1 MKKLI
6 IKEIKEYS
14 YLFSDGDNEIEMVL
28 EFQGI
33 DYKLQI
39 GDIIYFPK
47 KLVQDKQFYS
57 FGPLGEKYSK
67 QSNIDYKEL
76 IKILT
81 PEGDILLQRYYG

>member
-14 YLFSDGDNEIEMVL
+14 YIFSDGDNEIEMTL
-28 EFQGI
+28 ELQGI
-33 DYKLQI
+33 NYELQI

-57 FGPLGEKYSK
+57 FGPIGEKYSK
-67 QSNIDYKEL
+67 KSNVNYKEM
-76 IKILT
+76 IKIIT
-81 PEGDILLQRYYG
+81 PEGNILLQRYYG